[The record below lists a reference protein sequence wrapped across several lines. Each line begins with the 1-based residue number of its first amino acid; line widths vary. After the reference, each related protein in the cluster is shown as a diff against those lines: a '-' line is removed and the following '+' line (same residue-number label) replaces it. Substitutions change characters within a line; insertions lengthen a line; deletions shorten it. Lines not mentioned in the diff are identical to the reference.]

1 MIAVASFQS
10 GPSSVQEFVGVVL
23 IVVIAVIVGLT
34 SKNILIGLI
43 AGCMAGALVEMA
55 LFLIY
60 GVIVGG
66 ELHVMTA
73 TAAGG
78 MLGSLSGG
86 LGRWWKRRAGS
97 ERSG

>member
-1 MIAVASFQS
+1 MIALASFHS
-10 GPSSVQEFVGVVL
+10 GPSSFQEFIGVVL
-23 IVVIAVIVGLT
+23 IAVIAVGVGLA

-66 ELHVMTA
+66 ELHVMAA
-73 TAAGG
+73 TVAGG
-78 MLGSLSGG
+78 MLGSLAGG
-86 LGRWWKRRAGS
+86 LGSWWKRRRG
-97 ERSG
+97 G